1 MIKHLSSNYFE
12 WNYFVMNY
20 NTICEYRDTYNQ
32 HAAGQRA
39 YRIFLSRYFSL
50 LINMT

>member
-20 NTICEYRDTYNQ
+20 NTSCEYRDTYNQ

-39 YRIFLSRYFSL
+39 YRIFFIYFSL
-50 LINMT
+50 LIINMT